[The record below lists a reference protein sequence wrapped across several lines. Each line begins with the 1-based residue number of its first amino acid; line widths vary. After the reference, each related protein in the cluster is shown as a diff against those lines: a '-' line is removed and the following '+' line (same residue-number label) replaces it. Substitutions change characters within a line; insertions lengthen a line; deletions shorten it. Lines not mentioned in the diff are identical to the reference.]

1 MAELRLGPP
10 KGENFQIRKASDYK
24 MSKRKWLRA
33 VLIGGILLLA
43 ASFGFSRALRASAA
57 RRYLIA
63 QLTAN
68 FGRPVD
74 VSWFDFSLLDGARI
88 EAHFVSVSDDPHF
101 GNEYFLRAD
110 TLSAGLHWTALL
122 AGRFEFGS
130 VSLSRPSLNLARD
143 AEGHWNIE
151 RWLPPAS
158 PPSARPGFVGPLA
171 PPRDVRAARPYRIDM
186 NGGRIN
192 FKQGDNKS
200 PFALDD
206 VSGRVEQDGAGRWQ
220 LDLESRPMRA
230 GVELQDIGTL
240 RLRGSIAGTT
250 ARLQPADLNL
260 TWRAGSLA
268 DTLRLVRQNDYGMR
282 GQIAV
287 DLTARIAPRQSS
299 PVRDADSVRAQ
310 WSVSGV
316 ARLTGMHSWRL
327 AERDADPAT
336 NLSVELNWRPGERRA
351 EIRKLLVEMP
361 SSRLQGVGDL
371 DWAHGFHPQ
380 LRIDSS
386 KVALGDVLSWYRA
399 LRPEV
404 AEDLRADC
412 VLGVDLKLG
421 GWPIQ
426 LQQGSMESVGGT
438 LTAKSLSAPLQIGAL
453 SARVSHGGIDFAP
466 AAISFASAPAEVE
479 SGELP
484 SGSGVKNSFVIRGS
498 LIPRADGVFRWPV
511 DWNFS
516 IEGATSRVQDWL
528 VLSRALAQ
536 PVNSDWTAAGG
547 FAVKMRGV
555 RLAVSSAVPWLGT
568 MDFLGLTLSPAY
580 VNQSV
585 RLPKAHVEFASS
597 QRTVTLSAAEAF
609 GAVWH
614 GSISRKNS
622 DTQWTFDLSADHL
635 DSSELDRWL
644 GPRARPA
651 GFLARFAASNSTA
664 DADPPADA
672 MVTRLAARGRLR
684 AGTIDIP
691 PMHIEQFDGEAELAG
706 RAIRIRKAQANF
718 FGGKISGSLDARLLP
733 DPSYEFQGRFDR
745 VDLGELGRAV
755 SFLDGRTGGYASAAL
770 TLSAHGIGREVLIGS
785 MEGQGTFNGRNVA
798 LSDLNLASVFPGDNS
813 DTSVD
818 TFSSVQGMYRIQAGE
833 IDLSNF
839 VMDNSRG
846 RLEADGRIDFSHAL
860 NIRVRP
866 SILQAATPPAS
877 ASPQSFLLSGTIEIP
892 KLVDLSAVST
902 PPVRLRSR

>member
-1 MAELRLGPP
+1 
-10 KGENFQIRKASDYK
+10 
-24 MSKRKWLRA
+24 
-33 VLIGGILLLA
+33 V
-43 ASFGFSRALRASAA
+43 
-57 RRYLIA
+57 
-63 QLTAN
+63 
-68 FGRPVD
+68 
-74 VSWFDFSLLDGARI
+74 
-88 EAHFVSVSDDPHF
+88 
-101 GNEYFLRAD
+101 
-110 TLSAGLHWTALL
+110 
-122 AGRFEFGS
+122 
-130 VSLSRPSLNLARD
+130 
-143 AEGHWNIE
+143 
-151 RWLPPAS
+151 
-158 PPSARPGFVGPLA
+158 
-171 PPRDVRAARPYRIDM
+171 RDVRAARPYRIDV

-206 VSGRVEQDGAGRWQ
+206 VSGRVEQIGAGRWQ
-220 LDLESRPMRA
+220 LDLAARPMRA

-260 TWRAGSLA
+260 TWRAASLA

-287 DLTARIAPRQSS
+287 DLTARIAPQESP

-327 AERDADPAT
+327 PERDADPAT

-361 SSRLQGVGDL
+361 ATRLQGVGDL

-380 LRIDSS
+380 LHMESS
-386 KVALGDVLSWYRA
+386 KVALGDALSWYRA

-412 VLGVDLKLG
+412 VLGVDLRLG

-438 LTAKSLSAPLQIGAL
+438 LTAKSFSAPLRIGAL
-453 SARVSHGGIDFAP
+453 NASVSLGEIDFAP

-479 SGELP
+479 SGDIP
-484 SGSGVKNSFVIRGS
+484 SGSELKNSFVVRGS
-498 LIPRADGVFRWPV
+498 LMPRADGAFRWPV

-528 VLSRALAQ
+528 VLSRAIAQ
-536 PVNSDWTAAGG
+536 PVNSDWTASGG
-547 FAVKMRGV
+547 VAVKLRGG
-555 RLAVSSAVPWLGT
+555 RLAISNSLPWLGT
-568 MDFLGLTLSPAY
+568 VDFIGLTLSPAY
-580 VNQSV
+580 VNRSL
-585 RLPKAHVEFASS
+585 RLPKAHVEFAPS
-597 QRTVTLSAAEAF
+597 QRTITLSAAEAF

-614 GSISRKNS
+614 GSITRKNS
-622 DTQWTFDLSADHL
+622 DTQWTFDLTADHL
-635 DSSELDRWL
+635 DAADLDRWL

-651 GFLARFAASNSTA
+651 GFLARFTDSNSA
-664 DADPPADA
+664 VIADPPMDA
-672 MVTRLAARGRLR
+672 VITRLAARGRLR
-684 AGTIDIP
+684 AGTIDVP

-755 SFLDGRTGGYASAAL
+755 SFLNGRTGGNASAAL
-770 TLSAHGIGREVLIGS
+770 SLSAHGIGREDLIGS

-798 LSDLNLASVFPGDNS
+798 MLGLNFSSVFPGDNS
-813 DTSVD
+813 DTSLD
-818 TFSSVQGMYRIQAGE
+818 TFSSVQGTYRIQAGE

-846 RLEADGRIDFSHAL
+846 RMEADGRIDFSHAL
-860 NIRVRP
+860 NIRVQP
-866 SILQAATPPAS
+866 SIFQAATPPAS
-877 ASPQSFLLSGTIEIP
+877 ASPPSFLLSGTIEVP
-892 KLVDLSAVST
+892 KLVDPAAVST
-902 PPVRLRSR
+902 PPVRVRSR